1 MQQPKEILKKYYG
14 YDQFRPNQLEVI
26 EHTLSGQDSIVVM
39 PTGGGKS
46 VCFQIPALIFK
57 NVTLVISLNFLDA
70 RSG

>member
-14 YDQFRPNQLEVI
+14 YDQFRPNLLEVI

-46 VCFQIPALIFK
+46 VCFQIPALVF
-57 NVTLVISLNFLDA
+57 
-70 RSG
+70 